1 VGVADQKVAPV
12 ASAGT
17 LERLPETVP
26 AAAAIDDDQ
35 SPGISQDLDA
45 RRASTIS
52 QNLWAAF
59 RYRSACA
66 PEAHLHWWILGK
78 VAVSLKH
85 YDIQMGIATG
95 ISAQG
100 LR

>member
-1 VGVADQKVAPV
+1 
-12 ASAGT
+12 
-17 LERLPETVP
+17 VP

-45 RRASTIS
+45 RRASTVS
-52 QNLWAAF
+52 QDLWAAF

-78 VAVSLKH
+78 
-85 YDIQMGIATG
+85 ICRFG

-100 LR
+100 LIRCDGGHAVGSNAGLILQRDAAAAGDAWSR